1 MSSWLT
7 WARVQMGVVAPPAP
21 QGPKRP
27 AAVERKLAAAQ
38 SAEESGE
45 SQEVRLQILL
55 HAQEVKLEALREEIK
70 DLNLESVA
78 LVQQAQ
84 HPKTK
89 PNERAVLVADAKT
102 KLSICAERRAELAA
116 GEKKMH
122 NLRGQLSV
130 LQTANAN
137 FDHAILIQ
145 QGANELEGTVAAM
158 QELQVEDNVDRL
170 RDAAAEVHNHSAI
183 LGEDM
188 GLSGNPMA
196 GAAQEYLVDEEL
208 EALMR
213 AQHDEQM
220 DALLGQMHP
229 TPSGVPAGASAV
241 APTTAAQIP
250 DHNSDGPLL
259 ATALLPKE

>member
-1 MSSWLT
+1 
-7 WARVQMGVVAPPAP
+7 MGVISPDAAPKA
-21 QGPKRP
+21 RP
-27 AAVERKLAAAQ
+27 AAVERKLAAAKAAQ
-38 SAEESGE
+38 SDPNV
-45 SQEVRLQILL
+45 SQEVQLQTLL
-55 HAQEVKLEALREEIK
+55 TVQEVKLDALRDEIA
-70 DLNLESVA
+70 DLSKESAA

-84 HPKTK
+84 HPQTK
-89 PNERAVLVADAKT
+89 PTDRAILIADAKT
-102 KLSICAERRAELAA
+102 ALAKCAERRAELAA
-116 GEKKMH
+116 GEKKLH

-130 LQTANAN
+130 LQTANSN
-137 FDHAILIQ
+137 FDHALLLQ

-158 QELQVEDNVDRL
+158 EELQVEDSVDRL
-170 RDAAAEVHNHSAI
+170 RDAASTVHEHSAL

-229 TPSGVPAGASAV
+229 VPAGHAPPQPRSQPVVPVQNASAQ
-241 APTTAAQIP
+241 ASET
-250 DHNSDGPLL
+250 
-259 ATALLPKE
+259 KE